1 MNERRRSDAPFIS
14 RVEERL
20 TELVRE
26 LPPAS
31 RSLVADLIAQPGK
44 GVRPRLLY
52 ACAAL
57 GSPSSGR
64 LVRAGAVIELV
75 HLASLLHDDVIDRA
89 ELRRG
94 LPAAHVVVGHEQAML
109 AGLACF
115 AGAGKEAADLG
126 PAVNDAVSRSVAAL
140 AYGEMLDVER
150 AFDVTFPADDYE
162 ELVARKTGELFRLAC
177 ALGALE
183 GGLRVEAA
191 AAVAAFG
198 LRLGI
203 AFQVLDDC
211 LDLDLAARDKPA
223 GTDLLLGLFG
233 SPVLFALR
241 SDSSRELAS
250 VLLDPALSVADLPFV
265 ASLVERLGGLAAARE
280 LAAARYREA
289 VAELASVPGTAS
301 LVEDVDSLW
310 RSLR

>member
-1 MNERRRSDAPFIS
+1 MNEQRRSDGPFIS
-14 RVEERL
+14 GVEERL
-20 TELVRE
+20 AELARD

-31 RSLVADLIAQPGK
+31 RSLIADLISQPGK

-64 LVRAGAVIELV
+64 LVRAGAVVELV

-94 LPAAHVVVGHEQAML
+94 LPAAHVVAGHEQAML

-115 AGAGKEAADLG
+115 ACAGKEAADLG

-183 GGLRVEAA
+183 GGLRAE
-191 AAVAAFG
+191 AAVAVAEFG
-198 LRLGI
+198 LRLGV

-233 SPVLFALR
+233 APVLFALR
-241 SDSSRELAS
+241 SDSSRQLAS

-280 LAAARYREA
+280 LAVARYREA
-289 VAELASVPGTAS
+289 VAELASVPGTVS
-301 LVEDVDSLW
+301 LLEDVDSLW